1 MKKDS
6 QNGAREAGAARL
18 TLMARLAN
26 TCRPSALTRSSVS
39 DSTHLK
45 RPSGDPNYQI
55 VTLFE
60 IRLQPFLLTDCVG
73 YNYLAL
79 EHFVNI
85 AECRPFSSIK
95 FRKHTNGRES

>member
-1 MKKDS
+1 M
-6 QNGAREAGAARL
+6 ARAKQARL
-18 TLMARLAN
+18 TLMARLAS
-26 TCRPSALTRSSVS
+26 TCRPSALTKSSVS

-45 RPSGDPNYQI
+45 RPSGDPNYKI

-60 IRLQPFLLTDCVG
+60 MRLQPFFLTDCVG
-73 YNYLAL
+73 DYYLAL

-85 AECRPFSSIK
+85 AECCPFSSIK